1 VLGNKKQRKLLGTR
15 NGIKIYSKLQAKSP
29 LKAKTQLKLATP
41 KQIKKN
47 KAWRIVTD
55 EKCVELN
62 FICEWCGKKGT
73 RDFDDF
79 NRLEG
84 HHIVS
89 RRYGDYSKS
98 NCYIIHKI
106 EHQFIT
112 DHSIN
117 VKIYRNLKEWEN
129 RDKNEK

>member
-1 VLGNKKQRKLLGTR
+1 MLGNKKERKLLGTR
-15 NGIKIYSKLQAKSP
+15 NGIKVYSTLKTKTP
-29 LKAKTQLKLATP
+29 LKSKTQLKLATP

-47 KAWRIVTD
+47 RTWRIITD
-55 EKCVELN
+55 ERCVMLN
-62 FICEWCGKKGT
+62 FKCEWCGQKGT

-84 HHIVS
+84 HHIIS

-98 NCYIIHKI
+98 NCYVIHKI
-106 EHQFIT
+106 EHRFIT

-117 VKIYRNLKEWEN
+117 VKEYPTKLAWEN
-129 RDKNEK
+129 RTKT